1 MGEAIVA
8 IIAALGGTAGLV
20 SIINAFKQPKR
31 SDQEVQDLVL
41 KAIEK
46 SDLNQKFKDI
56 NDRLDSHLE
65 SQLSI
70 LRHEITEIYYKYLEN
85 KEIPAHTKESVL
97 MMYEQYEKLGGNS
110 YVHTIVEEIKSWE
123 TIN

>member
-31 SDQEVQDLVL
+31 SDQEVQDLIL

-46 SDLNQKFKDI
+46 SDLSQKFKDL
-56 NDRLDSHLE
+56 NQRLDSHLE
-65 SQLSI
+65 SQLCL
-70 LRHEITEIYYKYLEN
+70 LRHQITEIYYKYLEN
-85 KEIPAHTKESVL
+85 KEIPAHTKQDL
-97 MMYEQYEKLGGNS
+97 CYLYEQYEKLGGNS
-110 YVHTIVEEIKSWE
+110 YVKQIYLEMQNWKEI
-123 TIN
+123 

>member
-20 SIINAFKQPKR
+20 SIINALKQPKR

-46 SDLNQKFKDI
+46 SDLNQKFKDL
-56 NDRLDSHLE
+56 NQRLDSHLE
-65 SQLSI
+65 SQLCL
-70 LRHEITEIYYKYLEN
+70 LRHQITEIYYKYLEN
-85 KEIPAHTKESVL
+85 KEIPAHTKQDL
-97 MMYEQYEKLGGNS
+97 CYLYEQYEKLGGNS
-110 YVHTIVEEIKSWE
+110 YVKQIYLEMQNWKEI
-123 TIN
+123 

>member
-56 NDRLDSHLE
+56 NERLDSHLE
-65 SQLSI
+65 SQLCL
-70 LRHEITEIYYKYLEN
+70 LRHQITEIYYKYLEN
-85 KEIPAHTKESVL
+85 KEIPAHTKQDL
-97 MMYEQYEKLGGNS
+97 FYLYEQYEKLGGNS
-110 YVHTIVEEIKSWE
+110 YVKQIYLEMQNWKEI
-123 TIN
+123 

>member
-1 MGEAIVA
+1 MGEAVVA

-56 NDRLDSHLE
+56 NERLDSHLE
-65 SQLSI
+65 SQLCL
-70 LRHEITEIYYKYLEN
+70 LRHQITEIYYKYLEK
-85 KEIPAHTKESVL
+85 KEIPAHTKQDL
-97 MMYEQYEKLGGNS
+97 CYLYEQYQKLGGNS
-110 YVHTIVEEIKSWE
+110 YVKQIYLEMQNWKEI
-123 TIN
+123 

>member
-46 SDLNQKFKDI
+46 SDLSQKFKNI

-65 SQLSI
+65 SQLCL
-70 LRHEITEIYYKYLEN
+70 LRHQITEIYYKYLEN
-85 KEIPAHTKESVL
+85 KEIPAHTKQDL
-97 MMYEQYEKLGGNS
+97 FYLYEQYEKLGGNS
-110 YVHTIVEEIKSWE
+110 YVKQIYLEMQNWKEI
-123 TIN
+123 